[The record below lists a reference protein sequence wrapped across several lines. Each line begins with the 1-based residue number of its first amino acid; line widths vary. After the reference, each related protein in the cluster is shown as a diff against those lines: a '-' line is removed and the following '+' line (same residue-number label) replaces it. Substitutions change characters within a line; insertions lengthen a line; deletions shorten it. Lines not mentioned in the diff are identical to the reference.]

1 MSNHQKIKKKQKT
14 SRIMREIEDFAMQ
27 HNYSSPECHT
37 SVSCESSWL
46 SCHLA
51 NIPNSNSLHTY
62 WLCSSLEPLGRRSQE
77 HLHVTNMSLWNTMQ
91 TKSSFQP
98 SCSILTDEEVR
109 AAGAQ
114 TGAPLSCLNIR
125 PITAWTWLV
134 GDDRVRHFRH
144 PDLRLSLWEQIQ
156 QLETPVRS
164 CAWLI

>member
-1 MSNHQKIKKKQKT
+1 
-14 SRIMREIEDFAMQ
+14 MREIEDFAMQ

-62 WLCSSLEPLGRRSQE
+62 WLCSSLEPLGSRSQE

-91 TKSSFQP
+91 TKASFQP
-98 SCSILTDEEVR
+98 SCSILTDKEVR

-134 GDDRVRHFRH
+134 GDDRVWHFRH